1 MPLSAEGRLI
11 GADISLIATTEPRSG
26 FVTIR
31 NLFVPLC
38 LRARHPFFPLVFIPP
53 RRRASARES

>member
-1 MPLSAEGRLI
+1 MPFSAEGRLI
-11 GADISLIATTEPRSG
+11 GADISLIATTGPQSG
-26 FVTIR
+26 FVTMR